1 VTQQRITKTATR
13 SRRVA
18 EEVEKLR
25 TPSKVAE
32 NAAAEMDDLLDEIDT
47 VLEENAQA
55 FVEGFVQ
62 QSGE

>member
-1 VTQQRITKTATR
+1 MTQVRVQKEAAR

-18 EEVEKLR
+18 EEVEELR

-32 NAAAEMDDLLDEIDT
+32 NAAAEMDDLLDEIDA

-55 FVEGFVQ
+55 FTEGFIQ
-62 QSGE
+62 KGGE

>member
-1 VTQQRITKTATR
+1 MTQVRVQKEAAR

-18 EEVEKLR
+18 EEVEELQ

-32 NAAAEMDDLLDEIDT
+32 NAVAEMDDLLDEIDA